1 MYKELIV
8 TVIILILI
16 FSLDIITNN
25 YTSYACD
32 ELSRSLD
39 NLKLDIQENK
49 IAENKIDDIFVNWK
63 KHYHI
68 LAYYI
73 EHDELEKV
81 ETELTKLRADIKN
94 EKYEEYTMEIDT
106 TIFILQH
113 IENKEKF
120 NIQNIF

>member
-25 YTSYACD
+25 YTSHACD

-39 NLKLDIQENK
+39 NLKLNIQENK
-49 IAENKIDDIFVNWK
+49 IAENKIDDIFANWK

-81 ETELTKLRADIKN
+81 ETELTKLRADIKS

>member
-8 TVIILILI
+8 TAIILILI
-16 FSLDIITNN
+16 FTLDIITNN

-32 ELSRSLD
+32 ELSRSLND
-39 NLKLDIQENK
+39 LKVSIEEKN
-49 IAENKIDDIFVNWK
+49 IEENKIDDIFKNWK

-68 LAYYI
+68 MAYYI

-81 ETELTKLRADIKN
+81 ETELTKLRADIKSK
-94 EKYEEYTMEIDT
+94 KYEEYTMEIDT
-106 TIFILQH
+106 TIFILKH

>member
-8 TVIILILI
+8 TAIILILI
-16 FSLDIITNN
+16 FTLDIITNN

-32 ELSRSLD
+32 ELSRSLND
-39 NLKLDIQENK
+39 LKVNIEEKN
-49 IAENKIDDIFVNWK
+49 IEENKIDDIFKNWK

-68 LAYYI
+68 MAYYI

-81 ETELTKLRADIKN
+81 ETELTKLRADIKSK
-94 EKYEEYTMEIDT
+94 KYEEYTMEIDT
-106 TIFILQH
+106 TIFILKH